1 MSDSKQVERRCLAT
15 REIRTH
21 AGLIKRFTEGVVLYD
36 LENLG
41 RRLIY
46 VQWNNGISGYVYPVE
61 IEQLGPAETDLAHAS

>member
-1 MSDSKQVERRCLAT
+1 MDSNLTGMRCVAT

-21 AGLIKRFTEGVVLYD
+21 VGLIRRFSEGAILYE

-46 VQWNNGISGYVYPVE
+46 VQWDNGIAGYVYPVE
-61 IEQLGPAETDLAHAS
+61 IEVSAAAAHDQFAQAS